1 MQSKFQTYLETK
13 TSKHNLMFALLDGV
27 EYFDYKKKLF
37 RLSSSEPYHV
47 KVSNMISWVVE
58 LRYAKLL
65 KISIKIVI
73 PEVKLIS

>member
-27 EYFDYKKKLF
+27 EDFDYNKKLF
-37 RLSSSEPYHV
+37 RLSCSEPYHV